1 MEGMGEE
8 TLSFP
13 LLNAIFPPFKVHLGR
28 SVSTHYAADCL
39 FQLVYVTGNGKN
51 SNFNYYFT
59 FKVVKNFES
68 KDLNHNCGAS

>member
-13 LLNAIFPPFKVHLGR
+13 LLKFGKRQKVHLGR
-28 SVSTHYAADCL
+28 SVSTHAADCR
-39 FQLVYVTGNGKN
+39 FQLVYVTGSGKN

-59 FKVVKNFES
+59 FKVVK
-68 KDLNHNCGAS
+68 KL

>member
-13 LLNAIFPPFKVHLGR
+13 LLKSGKRQKVHFLGR
-28 SVSTHYAADCL
+28 SVSTHYAADCR

-59 FKVVKNFES
+59 FFD
-68 KDLNHNCGAS
+68 KDLHHNCGAS